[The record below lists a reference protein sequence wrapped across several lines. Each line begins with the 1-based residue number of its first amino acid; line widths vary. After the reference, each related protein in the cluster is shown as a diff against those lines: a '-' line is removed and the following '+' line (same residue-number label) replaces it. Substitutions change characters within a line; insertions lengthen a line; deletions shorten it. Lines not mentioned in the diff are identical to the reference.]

1 MINQHFQ
8 KNEKNKVHNY
18 GRKTPQKPAREIDTE
33 KVSEIFEDVKV
44 LVDVFV
50 FIVYKN

>member
-1 MINQHFQ
+1 MV
-8 KNEKNKVHNY
+8 EKHL
-18 GRKTPQKPAREIDTE
+18 RKPGREIDTE

-50 FIVYKN
+50 FRVYKN